1 MHDTKAYGGIEVCL
15 HSFLNLSTGR
25 VTLSVGKE
33 PVYAMNRKPG
43 WLQSQSAWLGE
54 EICVYFLTMLEINP
68 WCPSHPMCSL
78 VTTLGYAV
86 ELAHL
91 ENSTVQLV
99 WFYVKLLV
107 HGHLHFYTL
116 PLATVQWILV
126 SCQTSPMVS
135 LDVSSIFHH
144 EVL

>member
-1 MHDTKAYGGIEVCL
+1 VHDMKACGGMEVCL

-33 PVYAMNRKPG
+33 PMYAMNMKPS

-54 EICVYFLTMLEINP
+54 EIYLFPMLEINP
-68 WCPSHPMCSL
+68 WCPSHPVCSL
-78 VTTLGYAV
+78 VTTLGCAV

-99 WFYVKLLV
+99 WIYVKLLV
-107 HGHLHFYTL
+107 HGHSHFYTL
-116 PLATVQWILV
+116 LLATVQWIFV
-126 SCQTSPMVS
+126 SCQTSPMVY

-144 EVL
+144 EVS